1 MLLANEYGLFR
12 PDFTLSAEEM
22 ILADNHL
29 LNELITAENEAQK
42 ESIKKAKEK
51 KDHPGMERYDDPED
65 FWAEVEEAN
74 KDAKGK
80 P

>member
-1 MLLANEYGLFR
+1 MLLAKRYGLFK
-12 PDFTLSAEEM
+12 PEFTPSAEEM

-29 LNELITAENEAQK
+29 LNELIKAENAAQK
-42 ESIKKAKEK
+42 EAMKKSKEK

>member
-1 MLLANEYGLFR
+1 MLLAKRYGLFK
-12 PDFTLSAEEM
+12 PEFTPSAEEM

-29 LNELITAENEAQK
+29 LNELIKAENEAQK
-42 ESIKKAKEK
+42 ESMKKAKEK

-65 FWAEVEEAN
+65 FWDEVKAANEEA
-74 KDAKGK
+74 KEK